1 MMPDEW
7 IIRDEDQEIMEQ
19 SRMTLIEKI
28 RASPRGDEPKVVE
41 ILYQMENEY
50 MVEKYYGLLAKLISL
65 L

>member
-1 MMPDEW
+1 MPDEW

-50 MVEKYYGLLAKLISL
+50 RVEKYYGLLAKLISL

>member
-1 MMPDEW
+1 
-7 IIRDEDQEIMEQ
+7 
-19 SRMTLIEKI
+19 MTLIEKI

-50 MVEKYYGLLAKLISL
+50 RVEKYYGLLAKLISL